1 MLIGS
6 GLLATAFSATFLHR
20 EDVCIY
26 AAGVSNSS
34 CLDKNEFERERVRLH
49 EALTDWDSDRLFV
62 YFGTCSV
69 ADPDAK
75 HTPYVLHKLA
85 MEHLVSAHA
94 NHLVVRLPQV
104 AGRTPNPH
112 TLLNYLQARIA
123 RSEAFQLWMLAR
135 RNIIDGDE
143 VVAISTQLVE
153 RKSNQNLVINVANI
167 TNYSMLEIV
176 QAMERSVGKRAIYQS
191 LERGSGYEIDT
202 SSILPILPSAGVN
215 FGPGYLQR
223 VADKYYGKAH

>member
-6 GLLATAFSATFLHR
+6 GLLATAFAATFSHR
-20 EDVCIY
+20 EDVCVY

-34 CLDKNEFERERVRLH
+34 CLDRSEFEREKARLH
-49 EALTDWDSDRLFV
+49 EALKNWDADRLFV

-75 HTPYVLHKLA
+75 HTPYVQHKLA
-85 MEHLVSAHA
+85 MERLVSAHP

-112 TLLNYLQARIA
+112 TLLNFLHARIS

-135 RNIIDGDE
+135 RNIIDVDD
-143 VVAISTQLVE
+143 VVALSSQLVE
-153 RKSNQNLVINVANI
+153 SNGSHNVVINVANT

-176 QAMERSVGKRAIYQS
+176 QAMERSVGKSAIYQS

-202 SSILPILPSAGVN
+202 STILPILQSAGVA

-223 VADKYYGKAH
+223 VADTYYGKAY